1 MTRVVRVAVNNN
13 FNCSKR
19 EFDQLDKIAA
29 EHPEDIFFVN
39 ANIKTPNLLKINDHP
54 YKAVITLNPDLVV
67 NPRHLSKL
75 YKIDSRLLAFTRIKY
90 LPEHPEINN
99 LIREVSLTYPVVI
112 TLQRFNGIKSIEQ
125 YVPDF
130 RKFYKF
136 SHNRF
141 RLSEESLKEV
151 LALVGSN
158 VFICDQAGL
167 GCSGCG
173 LCSTLTTRE
182 NHPIHSLNL
191 SSSGECPYS
200 CVDCYAKTMQHFL
213 RSINLPTIHYDW
225 IHKNTKQSGKT
236 AHIKSSMKK

>member
-54 YKAVITLNPDLVV
+54 YKVVITLNPDLIVD
-67 NPRHLSKL
+67 PKHLAKL
-75 YKIDSRLLAFTRIKY
+75 YKIDSGLIAFTRIKY
-90 LPEHPEINN
+90 LPEHPEIND

-112 TLQRFNGIKSIEQ
+112 TLQRFNGKKSIEQ
-125 YVPDF
+125 YVPNY
-130 RKFYKF
+130 RKYYVFN
-136 SHNRF
+136 HTRF
-141 RLSEESLKEV
+141 RLTEDSLKEV

-167 GCSGCG
+167 GCGGCG
-173 LCSTLTTRE
+173 LCSKLTTGE
-182 NHPIHSLNL
+182 DYPIHSLNL

-213 RSINLPTIHYDW
+213 RSINRPTIHYDW
-225 IHKNTKQSGKT
+225 IHMNSKQSGKT